1 MQVEA
6 TKVLENGGDLDIAT
20 GEEVSR
26 RPTAVALGR
35 VRQNGPQRISLTE
48 PFPSGP
54 QFAHSHASTIL
65 AKPVRPGRLGAGRN
79 DPSPIIEVVRIQ
91 TATDHDRA
99 CIVIPTRDRPED
111 LRRCLGALD
120 CQEHAPALEILVV
133 DDGSVPPLREADF
146 TSAHQLRVIRGPG
159 AGPAAARNLGIAEA
173 SGDIVLFTDDDTL
186 PGARWA
192 RTAVDYL
199 RDHPDALGVEGP
211 VWSAPFDPLYQYS
224 IYTRG
229 PGNYITCN
237 VAYRADAL
245 RRVNG
250 FDADAFPYAH
260 GEDRDLGFRIL
271 SLGPIGYAGEMT
283 VEHTPRE
290 ITLHSFYRRA
300 LWGKSDIVLEARHP
314 DHASWSNGVPA
325 RLRPVVSAL
334 QSAPRYLRPH
344 AAPRTLSARRIL
356 RALLASMLTL
366 SGAIVAAATQRDV
379 STPT

>member
-1 MQVEA
+1 MSPLA
-6 TKVLENGGDLDIAT
+6 RK
-20 GEEVSR
+20 S
-26 RPTAVALGR
+26 TAVALGR
-35 VRQNGPQRISLTE
+35 IRQNCPQRVSLTE
-48 PFPSGP
+48 PLPAGP
-54 QFAHSHASTIL
+54 QFADSHVSTI
-65 AKPVRPGRLGAGRN
+65 PVPPGRLVRLGDGRQA
-79 DPSPIIEVVRIQ
+79 PSPIIEVVRMQ
-91 TATDHDRA
+91 TAADHDRA

-120 CQEHAPALEILVV
+120 RQEHAPALEILVV
-133 DDGSVPPLREADF
+133 DDGSIPPLRETDF
-146 TSAHQLRVIRGPG
+146 MSVHQLRVIRGPG

-173 SGDIVLFTDDDTL
+173 PSDVVLFTDDDTL

-211 VWSAPFDPLYQYS
+211 VSSAPFDPLYQYS

-271 SLGPIGYAGEMT
+271 SLGPIGYADEMS

-290 ITLHSFYRRA
+290 ITLYSFYRRA

-314 DHASWSNGVPA
+314 GHASWSNGVPA

-344 AAPRTLSARRIL
+344 AAPRTLSTRRIL
-356 RALLASMLTL
+356 RALLASVLTL
-366 SGAIVAAATQRDV
+366 SGAIVAAATQRDAP
-379 STPT
+379 TPT